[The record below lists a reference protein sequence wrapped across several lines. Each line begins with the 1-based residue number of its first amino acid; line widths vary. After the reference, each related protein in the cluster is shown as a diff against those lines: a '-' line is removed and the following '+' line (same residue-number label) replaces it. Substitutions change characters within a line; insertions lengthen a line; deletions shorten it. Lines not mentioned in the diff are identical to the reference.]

1 MAAGCQEAF
10 GAVLPALRPGA
21 LAREVYAACQAV
33 VDRAGLGHY
42 RRHHCG
48 YAVGIGMP
56 PSWTGGNSVT
66 GLRSDGDMALRSGMT
81 FHILSWLMGAG
92 QMGAGQGRG
101 DYFVSDT
108 VLPGD
113 AGAEVLYRTP
123 TPPHVRPFTPPSAR
137 QDPPPRPP
145 T

>member
-21 LAREVYAACQAV
+21 LAREVYAAWQAV

-66 GLRSDGDMALRSGMT
+66 GLRSDGDLALRSGK
-81 FHILSWLMGAG
+81 IGRGSCRGRVGQYVLISVGAG
-92 QMGAGQGRG
+92 
-101 DYFVSDT
+101 SLKKNINT
-108 VLPGD
+108 
-113 AGAEVLYRTP
+113 TI
-123 TPPHVRPFTPPSAR
+123 
-137 QDPPPRPP
+137 
-145 T
+145 

>member
-1 MAAGCQEAF
+1 
-10 GAVLPALRPGA
+10 
-21 LAREVYAACQAV
+21 
-33 VDRAGLGHY
+33 
-42 RRHHCG
+42 
-48 YAVGIGMP
+48 MP

-108 VLPGD
+108 VLLGE
-113 AGAEVLYRTP
+113 AGAEVLTRTP
-123 TPPHVRPFTPPSAR
+123 TRSEEHTSELQSLMRISYAVFCLKKKKT
-137 QDPPPRPP
+137 
-145 T
+145 TKKTKHLLT